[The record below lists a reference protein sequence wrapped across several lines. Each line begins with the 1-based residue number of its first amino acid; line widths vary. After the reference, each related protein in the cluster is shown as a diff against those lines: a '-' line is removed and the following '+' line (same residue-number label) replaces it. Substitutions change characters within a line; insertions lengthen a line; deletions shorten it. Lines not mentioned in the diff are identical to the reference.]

1 MKGLAFAVKALI
13 SALALYLAFRLVH
26 FAELQQRFYR
36 LDLAWIVAAQ
46 TALVV
51 QIVLAAARW
60 QIIAEWCGA
69 ELTMLQSLRFTLI
82 GAFFNQTLPSTVGG
96 DAARMWFLAR
106 AAGHSKPAV
115 YSVLMDRAA
124 GLIWLAALVLVCLPW
139 SMRLIESPVGRA
151 TLVLIG
157 VGGVAGP
164 LVLFALTQAGRK
176 TLVRWRVT
184 RHLAEILAVAW
195 TTLTSRRAGVSIA
208 AISITIHLM
217 SVLLAWF
224 TAKAIGSPLGLVQ
237 SMLLVP
243 PVILIAA
250 IPISIAGW
258 GVREGAMITAF
269 SYAGLPE
276 SDALAISVLFG
287 AGAFIIGA
295 IGGLVWI
302 FSPDRKRPTPPQNGE
317 ELRGDA
323 PLRAATTRRPPASQP
338 DRAST

>member
-1 MKGLAFAVKALI
+1 MKALI

-26 FAELQQRFYR
+26 VTELQQRFYR

-69 ELTMLQSLRFTLI
+69 ELKMLQSLRFTLI

-96 DAARMWFLAR
+96 DVARMWFLAR
-106 AAGHSKPAV
+106 ATGHSKPAV

-124 GLIWLAALVLVCLPW
+124 GLIWLAAFVLVCLPW

-151 TLVLIG
+151 MLVLIG
-157 VGGVAGP
+157 IGGVAGP
-164 LVLFALTQAGRK
+164 LVLLALTQTVRK
-176 TLVRWRVT
+176 TLVRWRLT
-184 RHLAEILAVAW
+184 RHLTEILAAAW

-208 AISITIHLM
+208 AISIAIHLM
-217 SVLLAWF
+217 TVLAAWL
-224 TAKAIGSPLGLVQ
+224 TARAIGSPLGFVQ
-237 SMLLVP
+237 SLLLMP

-250 IPISIAGW
+250 IPVSIAGW
-258 GVREGAMITAF
+258 GVRESAMITAF
-269 SYAGLPE
+269 SYVGLPE

-287 AGAFIIGA
+287 TGAFLIGA

-302 FSPDRKRPTPPQNGE
+302 FNHDRKRPAAQAGA
-317 ELRGDA
+317 ELGADL
-323 PLRAATTRRPPASQP
+323 PLRAATTRRRPASQP